1 MTRQI
6 VETEGRHG
14 DLAPTGNYRE
24 LEFSH
29 SLKGVAPTVAEY
41 NNRTGRNYSGTQ
53 NSGVRIQDEDG
64 DHKEVAPLAGRSLQV
79 SHE

>member
-1 MTRQI
+1 M
-6 VETEGRHG
+6 
-14 DLAPTGNYRE
+14 
-24 LEFSH
+24 
-29 SLKGVAPTVAEY
+29 AEY